1 MEKLSRS
8 DLMTLEQYAT
18 RREEFRAKVM
28 QHKSNRRVAI
38 GPHLNLYFEDRM
50 TIQYQVQEMLRIEK
64 IFEADGIREELE
76 AYNPLIPDGSNL
88 KCTAMLEYQDVEE
101 RKVQLARLKGIENLV
116 WVRVEGFDPVYVIA
130 NEDLERSND
139 EKTSAVHFM
148 RFELDNRMIA
158 ALHGGA
164 SLSMGAQHDYYQ
176 HEVMVTEATRQSLLG
191 DLGRES

>member
-1 MEKLSRS
+1 MEKLSRN
-8 DLMTLEQYAT
+8 DLMSLEQYAVK
-18 RREEFRAKVM
+18 RGDFRTQVM
-28 QHKSNRRVAI
+28 QHKANRRVAI

-64 IFEADGIREELE
+64 IFEADGICEELE

-101 RKVQLARLKGIENLV
+101 RKVQLARLKGVENLV
-116 WVRVEGFDPVYVIA
+116 WIRVAEFEPVYVIA

-148 RFELDNRMIA
+148 RFELGQEMIDALKSGA
-158 ALHGGA
+158 ALTMGVNHDLYRHETVVPELTRN
-164 SLSMGAQHDYYQ
+164 SLVS
-176 HEVMVTEATRQSLLG
+176 
-191 DLGRES
+191 DLAA